1 MVINTGLHQIIKNQK
16 NLSHL
21 TFRRNEPLF
30 VENEASKGI
39 FCIESGNV
47 KIFKKEPE
55 NGERILH
62 LATKGEILGLHS
74 VVDSH
79 PYSNSA
85 IAISET
91 YTCFISAEDFIKMV
105 ESNNT
110 YKLLVMKSL
119 CSRIDSME
127 DHIVRISEKMTD
139 ERFAD
144 TLLLL
149 LNKYG
154 VNGAKEL
161 NIRLSMD
168 DLASFTCTSKSY
180 MKKIISEFSQRG
192 MIKFSDNSIFVL
204 DIPQI
209 KQVATPVQQEIESQ

>member
-1 MVINTGLHQIIKNQK
+1 MTINTGLHQIIKNQK

-21 TFRRNEPLF
+21 YFRRNEPLF
-30 VENEASKGI
+30 AEDQPSKGLY
-39 FCIESGNV
+39 CIESGNV
-47 KIFKKEPE
+47 KIYKKEPNNE
-55 NGERILH
+55 ERILH
-62 LATKGEILGLHS
+62 LASKGEILGLHS
-74 VVDSH
+74 VVDNH

-85 IAISET
+85 VAISDT
-91 YTCFISAEDFIKMV
+91 HVCFIAAEDFMKLV
-105 ESNNT
+105 DSNNT

-149 LNKYG
+149 IDKYG
-154 VNGAKEL
+154 INTAKEL
-161 NIRLSMD
+161 NINLTLD
-168 DLASFTCTSKSY
+168 DLASFTCTSRSY
-180 MKKIISEFSQRG
+180 MKKIISEFSHRG
-192 MIKFSDNSIFVL
+192 LIKFSDNRIYVL

-209 KQVATPVQQEIESQ
+209 KSAATPVPAYVN

>member
-30 VENEASKGI
+30 VENETSKGL

-47 KIFKKEPE
+47 KIFKNEPNDE
-55 NGERILH
+55 ERILH
-62 LATKGEILGLHS
+62 LASKGEILGLHS
-74 VVDSH
+74 VVNSH

-85 IAISET
+85 VAISET
-91 YTCFISAEDFIKMV
+91 YTSFISAEDFMKMV
-105 ESNNT
+105 DANNT

-149 LNKYG
+149 LDKYG
-154 VNGAKEL
+154 VNTSKEL
-161 NIRLSMD
+161 NIHLSID

-180 MKKIISEFSQRG
+180 MKKIISEFSHRG
-192 MIKFSDNSIFVL
+192 LIKFSDSSIFVL

-209 KQVATPVQQEIESQ
+209 KLIATPVQQTLES